1 MPNNLRFIEKK
12 SVENGRS
19 TNLLPILEETEE
31 GDETAKE
38 EEEEEAEEEEE
49 ELLFDEDHYQ
59 TTRNDFQEELKD
71 LEFIEQDF
79 FSFVLPWL
87 KLIPEGASVPL
98 EEVRVKEDWDFNS
111 DF

>member
-1 MPNNLRFIEKK
+1 MSFTIEKK
-12 SVENGRS
+12 SVESERS
-19 TNLLPILEETEE
+19 NNLLPILEETEE
-31 GDETAKE
+31 DETADTIKE
-38 EEEEEAEEEEE
+38 VLFQEETTIKEE
-49 ELLFDEDHYQ
+49 ELLFLEDHYQ

-98 EEVRVKEDWDFNS
+98 EEVRVK
-111 DF
+111 

>member
-1 MPNNLRFIEKK
+1 MSFTIEKK
-12 SVENGRS
+12 SVESERS
-19 TNLLPILEETEE
+19 NNLLPILEETEE
-31 GDETAKE
+31 DETANTIE
-38 EEEEEAEEEEE
+38 EVLFQEETTIKEE
-49 ELLFDEDHYQ
+49 ELLFLEDHYQ

-98 EEVRVKEDWDFNS
+98 EEVRVK
-111 DF
+111 

>member
-1 MPNNLRFIEKK
+1 
-12 SVENGRS
+12 
-19 TNLLPILEETEE
+19 LLPILEETEE
-31 GDETAKE
+31 DETANTIE
-38 EEEEEAEEEEE
+38 EVLFQEEATIKEE
-49 ELLFDEDHYQ
+49 ELLFLEDHYQ

-98 EEVRVKEDWDFNS
+98 EEVRVK
-111 DF
+111 

>member
-1 MPNNLRFIEKK
+1 M
-12 SVENGRS
+12 
-19 TNLLPILEETEE
+19 LPILEETEE
-31 GDETAKE
+31 DETANTIE
-38 EEEEEAEEEEE
+38 EVLFQEEATIKEE
-49 ELLFDEDHYQ
+49 ELLFLEDHYQ

-98 EEVRVKEDWDFNS
+98 EEVRVK
-111 DF
+111 